1 MKDRKGGESMTTTI
15 IETKRDRF
23 VRLAEKRMQR
33 ALGSIRVIRNLAN
46 TANYE
51 YSQED
56 VDAIIAG
63 LRKAVD
69 DLEAVFASKTR
80 RSQAFSLSK

>member
-1 MKDRKGGESMTTTI
+1 MTTTLV
-15 IETKRDRF
+15 ESKRDRF
-23 VRLAEKRMQR
+23 VRLAEKRVLR

-51 YSQED
+51 YTPED
-56 VDAIIAG
+56 VEAIVAS

-69 DLEAVFASKTR
+69 ELEAAFAAKTR
-80 RSQAFSLSK
+80 SSQKFSLAK